1 MRAARPRLPHVPRRQ
16 RGVALIMAVLIVALA
31 TILAVN
37 VAFRSVLDQRRSAT
51 LFGSDQAFEI
61 ALGAEAL
68 AAEGLRRDAQNS
80 QTDHLGE
87 AWAKPVILPIDDGIG
102 TVEGRLEDM
111 QGRFNLNNLVFPD
124 GTPNPTAIKQFE
136 RILVMA
142 GLEGDWATTMADWID
157 EDIDPGFPNGAEDTT
172 YTGQNPPH
180 LAANMPVTRI
190 SEMLQLPGFTP
201 DRFAKI
207 KPYIAALPVGAKLNV
222 CTAPGIV
229 LDALSE
235 AERQFSLNP
244 DYLKQQRQAVGC
256 FPKLTDLQATLGA
269 AEYDKV
275 KNSLAETSSYFGA
288 TIWVTIG
295 TTDFTLYSLLA
306 RGGSGQVRPILRSIG
321 TA

>member
-1 MRAARPRLPHVPRRQ
+1 MMRPASPPPRRQ
-16 RGVALIMAVLIVALA
+16 RGIALITAVLIVALA

-37 VAFRSVLDQRRSAT
+37 VAFKGVLDQRRSAN
-51 LFGSDQAFEI
+51 LFGLDQAYEI

-68 AAEGLRRDAQNS
+68 AAEGLRRDAQDS

-87 AWAKPVILPIDDGIG
+87 AWAKPVVLPIDDGIG
-102 TVEGRLEDM
+102 TVQGQLEDL
-111 QGRFNLNNLVFPD
+111 QGRFNLNNLIFPD
-124 GTPNPTAIKQFE
+124 GTTNPAAVKQFE
-136 RILVMA
+136 RILSMA
-142 GLEGDWATTMADWID
+142 GLEPDWAATMADWID

-180 LAANMPVTRI
+180 LAANMPITRT
-190 SEMLQLPGFTP
+190 SEIMQLPGFTA
-201 DRFAKI
+201 DRYAKL
-207 KPYIAALPVGAKLNV
+207 KPYIAALPVGSKLNV

-244 DYLKQQRQAVGC
+244 DYLTEQRKTVGC
-256 FPKLTDLQATLGA
+256 FPKLTDLQATLGQT
-269 AEYDKV
+269 EYDKI

-288 TIWVTIG
+288 TVWVTIG

-306 RGGSGQVRPILRSIG
+306 RGGTGPVRPILRSFG